1 MKFLEPSKLV
11 APAKDQPCNGDRKV
25 FLNRKRLKK
34 EMGATGE
41 TDEKTELCLVKDS
54 RQ

>member
-11 APAKDQPCNGDRKV
+11 VPAKDQPCNGDQKA
-25 FLNRKRLKK
+25 FRKRFKK
-34 EMGATGE
+34 EIGATGE
-41 TDEKTELCLVKDS
+41 ADEKKKPCHVKDS